1 MNSGQETKRVY
12 IDCYDALG
20 FYEENYERIVLVM
33 RALAE
38 SHPKE
43 REWVSAQAV
52 GGRWARS
59 IRCLFETEQDS
70 HNIKKLMLGIEYCA
84 KSELP
89 DSLQK
94 HTESEIFRFADFD
107 VIEAGSVN
115 AGAVRRL
122 AGKIAGKKIGIGSL
136 RESGSDA
143 ELILSCRKQLLD
155 ALDSTSKKKLIELEN
170 KIFIELENT
179 RPA

>member
-1 MNSGQETKRVY
+1 MNGGQVTRRVY

-33 RALAE
+33 KALAE
-38 SHPKE
+38 SRPKE

-70 HNIKKLMLGIEYCA
+70 HDVKKLMLGIEYCA

-89 DSLQK
+89 DSLQE
-94 HTESEIFRFADFD
+94 HTESDIFRFADFD
-107 VIEAGSVN
+107 VIDAGSVN
-115 AGAVRRL
+115 VGAVRRL
-122 AGKIAGKKIGIGSL
+122 AGKIAGKKISIGSL

-143 ELILSCRKQLLD
+143 ELILSCRRQLLE
-155 ALDSTSKKKLIELEN
+155 ALDSTSKEKLLELEH
-170 KIFIELENT
+170 KIFKELEKT
-179 RPA
+179 IPA

>member
-1 MNSGQETKRVY
+1 MSSGQGTKRVY

-33 RALAE
+33 KALAQ
-38 SHPKE
+38 SRPKE

-70 HNIKKLMLGIEYCA
+70 HDIKKLMLGIEYCA
-84 KSELP
+84 RSELP
-89 DSLQK
+89 DSLK
-94 HTESEIFRFADFD
+94 RYTESEIFRFADFD
-107 VIEAGSVN
+107 VIEAGDVN
-115 AGAVRRL
+115 AGTMRRL

-143 ELILSCRKQLLD
+143 ELILSCRKELLET
-155 ALDSTSKKKLIELEN
+155 LDSTNKEKLIELERR
-170 KIFIELENT
+170 IFEQLERT
-179 RPA
+179 IPA

>member
-1 MNSGQETKRVY
+1 MNSGQGTKRVY

-33 RALAE
+33 NALAQ
-38 SHPKE
+38 SRPKE

-70 HNIKKLMLGIEYCA
+70 RDIKKLMLGIEYCA
-84 KSELP
+84 RNELP

-94 HTESEIFRFADFD
+94 HTKSEIFRFADFD

-115 AGAVRRL
+115 AGTVRRL

-143 ELILSCRKQLLD
+143 ELILSCRKQLLE
-155 ALDSTSKKKLIELEN
+155 ALDSTDREKLIELEN
-170 KIFIELENT
+170 QIFQHLEKT
-179 RPA
+179 IPA